1 MRCGGGRGRDPGG
14 AMWGALVRPFSLLCG
29 HTIWQPGPSE
39 EEKINSAILTFMPL
53 SASDHF
59 HFHKEA
65 KEYK

>member
-1 MRCGGGRGRDPGG
+1 
-14 AMWGALVRPFSLLCG
+14 MWGAPARPFSLLCG

-39 EEKINSAILTFMPL
+39 EEKINSAILTFMSL